1 MYPEEHEKKKNL
13 EKSVDRCIS
22 MPRNLFFEYS
32 QAWTLLTI
40 TKQRKEESF
49 LKNYSIFST
58 LSKIIIRVLKIPK
71 QRAIVHFRDRTS
83 FHGCSPTV
91 ILRANLADRKKRP
104 GVESFP
110 ARTKLFSN
118 GQVGAY
124 NFSPR
129 PTNSVKQFLPL
140 LFRSS
145 LIYRARAIR
154 EAYLPVGAK
163 SFGPKRKREP
173 IAGQPETVPAVSFIS
188 TLPRPF
194 CGGRLCGEHRQ
205 KTNFPRRAKFNLSH
219 SPLPSFFINCPFL
232 WETE

>member
-58 LSKIIIRVLKIPK
+58 LSKIIIRVLKIPR

-118 GQVGAY
+118 GQAGAY

-145 LIYRARAIR
+145 
-154 EAYLPVGAK
+154 AYLPRACNQG
-163 SFGPKRKREP
+163 G
-173 IAGQPETVPAVSFIS
+173 VSS
-188 TLPRPF
+188 
-194 CGGRLCGEHRQ
+194 GWGE
-205 KTNFPRRAKFNLSH
+205 KFRA
-219 SPLPSFFINCPFL
+219 
-232 WETE
+232 ETETRADCRPTRNRARCELHFHIAATVLWRPVVRGTPTKNQFSTASKI